1 MSNLGRWQWLAGD
14 GVPAELNGWVYT
26 QGCWSWGMV
35 ITWHIELHIGL
46 HWWVGTFWC
55 WNKHTYAWDTAL
67 VVTFEEDPRMIEDW
81 MVHHVT
87 YAAAWEV
94 RHLMLGDH
102 GH

>member
-1 MSNLGRWQWLAGD
+1 MPNLGRWQWLD
-14 GVPAELNGWVYT
+14 KHGVPAGLNGWVYT

-55 WNKHTYAWDTAL
+55 WNKHTQAWDTHLA
-67 VVTFEEDPRMIEDW
+67 VTFIDPGPRMIEDW
-81 MVHHVT
+81 MVHHT
-87 YAAAWEV
+87 
-94 RHLMLGDH
+94 MLTDH